1 MKGEYVMNYHNILH
15 DDMRNGSG
23 LRVVLFVSGCNNH
36 CDGCHNPQT
45 WDINSGIE
53 FDLSAKTEI
62 MDELKHDYINGLTIS
77 GGDPLHPDNIFNV
90 YNLCKEV
97 KTKFPDKTIWIYSGY
112 TFEQVYIPDDT
123 TITDNFNKTRDIG
136 NDLLRYIDVLVD
148 GKFVKWLADV
158 NYPYAGST
166 NQRVINV
173 QKTLEAKEII
183 LYGQE

>member
-1 MKGEYVMNYHNILH
+1 MNYHNILH

-23 LRVVLFVSGCNNH
+23 LRVVLFVSGCNNQ

-53 FDLSAKTEI
+53 FDVSAKTEI
-62 MDELKHDYINGLTIS
+62 LNELKYPYISGLTIS
-77 GGDPLHPDNIFNV
+77 GGDPLHPENISIV
-90 YNLCKEV
+90 YDLCKEI
-97 KTKFPDKTIWIYSGY
+97 KTKFSDKTIWIYTGY
-112 TFEQVYIPDDT
+112 TFEQVYVPDGAV
-123 TITDNFNKTRDIG
+123 ITDDFNKTRDIR
-136 NDLLRYIDVLVD
+136 NNLLHLIDVLVD

-166 NQRVINV
+166 NQRVIDV
-173 QKTLEAKEII
+173 QKTLKSEKII